1 MPAETSD
8 ETQEDGCGN
17 RKGGLGLGEG
27 EGEKD
32 VSEEIENQVR
42 SMVILSLYKNEE

>member
-1 MPAETSD
+1 MPAESSD

-27 EGEKD
+27 EGQKD

-42 SMVILSLYKNEE
+42 SPS